1 MFETA
6 TLLLFVT
13 SAVLLALSPGPDNLF
28 VLTISIARGPLA
40 GVVTTLGLCTGLVVH
55 TGAVALGVA
64 VFIQESALAFS
75 LLKIGGALYLA
86 WLAWQVFRAPAETLG
101 ARASGDGY
109 RRLYLRGVLMNIMNP
124 KVSLFFLAFLPQFVS
139 PVLDPALGPVQGSVT
154 LQIVILGLLFMA
166 SALLVF
172 GLISL
177 AAGRIGGFLRKGRGG
192 LILNRLS
199 GVVFAGLALKLLLT
213 ER

>member
-1 MFETA
+1 MFEIT
-6 TLLLFVT
+6 TLLLFVS
-13 SAVLLALSPGPDNLF
+13 SAILLALSPGPDNVF

-40 GVVTTLGLCTGLVVH
+40 GLVTTLGLCSGLVVH
-55 TGAVALGVA
+55 TSAVALGVA

-75 LLKIGGALYLA
+75 LLKIAGALYLA
-86 WLAWQVFRAPAETLG
+86 WLAWKIFRAPAEQLTG
-101 ARASGDGY
+101 RSSGEGY

-124 KVSLFFLAFLPQFVS
+124 KVSLFFLAFLPQFVN
-139 PVLDPALGPVQGSVT
+139 PALGSVT
-154 LQIVILGLLFMA
+154 LQIAILGLLFML

-177 AAGRIGGFLRKGRGG
+177 AAGRIGSFLRRGNG
-192 LILNRLS
+192 ALILNRLS
-199 GVVFAGLALKLLLT
+199 GVVFAGLAVKLLLS

>member
-1 MFETA
+1 MFESA
-6 TLLLFVT
+6 TLLLFIT
-13 SAVLLALSPGPDNLF
+13 SSLLLSLSPGPDNLF
-28 VLTISIARGPLA
+28 VLTISIARGPAA
-40 GVVTTLGLCTGLVVH
+40 GVVTTLGLCTGLFVH

-75 LLKIGGALYLA
+75 ILKIGGALYLA
-86 WLAWQVFRAPAETLG
+86 WLAWQVFRAPAEQLNSRSNG
-101 ARASGDGY
+101 ESY

-124 KVSLFFLAFLPQFVS
+124 KVSLFFLAFLPQFVN
-139 PVLDPALGPVQGSVT
+139 PVQGSVT
-154 LQIVILGLLFMA
+154 LQIACLGLLFMA

-177 AAGRIGGFLRKGRGG
+177 AAGRIGAFLRRGRGG
-192 LILNRLS
+192 LVLNRLS
-199 GVVFAGLALKLLLT
+199 GVVFAGLAVKLLLT

>member
-28 VLTISIARGPLA
+28 VLTVSMSRGPLA

-86 WLAWQVFRAPAETLG
+86 WLAWLAFRAPAETLG
-101 ARASGDGY
+101 ARSSGDGY

-139 PVLDPALGPVQGSVT
+139 PAQGSVT
-154 LQIVILGLLFMA
+154 LQIALLGLLFML

-172 GLISL
+172 GLLSL

>member
-28 VLTISIARGPLA
+28 VLTVSMSRGPLA

-86 WLAWQVFRAPAETLG
+86 WLAWLASRAPAGTLG
-101 ARASGDGY
+101 ARGSGDGY

-139 PVLDPALGPVQGSVT
+139 PAQGSVT
-154 LQIVILGLLFMA
+154 LQIALLGLLFML

-172 GLISL
+172 GLLSL

>member
-28 VLTISIARGPLA
+28 VLTVSMSRGPLA

-86 WLAWQVFRAPAETLG
+86 WLAWLAFRAPAGTLG
-101 ARASGDGY
+101 ARGSGDGY

-139 PVLDPALGPVQGSVT
+139 PAQGSVT
-154 LQIVILGLLFMA
+154 LQIALLGLLFML

-172 GLISL
+172 GLLSL

-199 GVVFAGLALKLLLT
+199 GVVFVGLALKLLLA

>member
-28 VLTISIARGPLA
+28 VLTVSIARGPLA

-139 PVLDPALGPVQGSVT
+139 PSLDPAQDNVT
-154 LQIVILGLLFMA
+154 LQIAILGLLFMA

>member
-1 MFETA
+1 MFESA

-13 SAVLLALSPGPDNLF
+13 SAVLLALAPGPDNLF

-40 GVVTTLGLCTGLVVH
+40 GVVTTLGFCSGLVVH
-55 TGAVALGVA
+55 TSAVALGVA
-64 VFIQESALAFS
+64 VFIQESAFAFT
-75 LLKIGGALYLA
+75 LLKTAGALYLA
-86 WLAWQVFRAPAETLG
+86 WLAWQVFRAPAEKLTS
-101 ARASGDGY
+101 RTSSESY

-124 KVSLFFLAFLPQFVS
+124 KVSLFFLAFLPQFVN
-139 PVLDPALGPVQGSVT
+139 PANGHVT
-154 LQIVILGLLFMA
+154 QQIAILGLLFML
-166 SALLVF
+166 SAFLVF

-177 AAGRIGGFLRKGRGG
+177 AAGKIGAFLRKGRGG

-199 GVVFAGLALKLLLT
+199 GVVFASLAVKLLLS

>member
-28 VLTISIARGPLA
+28 VLTVSMSRGPLA

-86 WLAWQVFRAPAETLG
+86 WLAWLAFRAPAGTLG
-101 ARASGDGY
+101 ARGSGDGY

-139 PVLDPALGPVQGSVT
+139 PAQGSVT
-154 LQIVILGLLFMA
+154 LQIALLGLLFML

-172 GLISL
+172 GLLSL

>member
-13 SAVLLALSPGPDNLF
+13 SSLLLALAPGPDNLF
-28 VLTISIARGPLA
+28 VLTTSIARGPAA
-40 GVVTTLGLCTGLVVH
+40 GVITTLGLCSGLFVH

-75 LLKIGGALYLA
+75 ILKIGGALYLA
-86 WLAWQVFRAPAETLG
+86 WLAWQILRAPAETLNS
-101 ARASGDGY
+101 RTSSESR

-124 KVSLFFLAFLPQFVS
+124 KVSLFFLAFLPQFVN
-139 PVLDPALGPVQGSVT
+139 PAQGSVT
-154 LQIVILGLLFMA
+154 LQIAILGLLFMA
-166 SALLVF
+166 STLLVF

-177 AAGRIGGFLRKGRGG
+177 AAGKIGTFLRRGKGG
-192 LILNRLS
+192 LVLNRLS
-199 GVVFAGLALKLLLT
+199 GVVFAGLAVKLLLA

>member
-13 SAVLLALSPGPDNLF
+13 SSLLLALAPGPDNLF
-28 VLTISIARGPLA
+28 VLTISIARGPAA
-40 GVVTTLGLCTGLVVH
+40 GVITTLGLCSGLFVH

-75 LLKIGGALYLA
+75 ILKIAGVLYLA
-86 WLAWQVFRAPAETLG
+86 WLAWQVFRAPAETLTSRG
-101 ARASGDGY
+101 SSESY

-139 PVLDPALGPVQGSVT
+139 PAQGNVT
-154 LQIVILGLLFMA
+154 LQIAILGLLFLI
-166 SALLVF
+166 SSLLVF
-172 GLISL
+172 CLISL
-177 AAGRIGGFLRKGRGG
+177 AAGHIGALLRKGKGA

-199 GVVFAGLALKLLLT
+199 GVVFAGLAVKLLLA

>member
-13 SAVLLALSPGPDNLF
+13 SSLLLALAPGPDNLF
-28 VLTISIARGPLA
+28 VLTISIARGPAA
-40 GVVTTLGLCTGLVVH
+40 GVITTLGLCSGLFVH

-86 WLAWQVFRAPAETLG
+86 WLAWQVFRAPAETFTS
-101 ARASGDGY
+101 RTSSESY

-124 KVSLFFLAFLPQFVS
+124 KVSLFFLAFLPQFVI
-139 PVLDPALGPVQGSVT
+139 PAQGSVT
-154 LQIVILGLLFMA
+154 LQIAILGLLFML

-177 AAGRIGGFLRKGRGG
+177 AAGRIGGFLRKGKGA

-199 GVVFAGLALKLLLT
+199 GVVFAGLAVKLLLS

>member
-139 PVLDPALGPVQGSVT
+139 PSLDPAQDNVT
-154 LQIVILGLLFMA
+154 LQIAILGLLFMA

>member
-1 MFETA
+1 
-6 TLLLFVT
+6 
-13 SAVLLALSPGPDNLF
+13 
-28 VLTISIARGPLA
+28 
-40 GVVTTLGLCTGLVVH
+40 
-55 TGAVALGVA
+55 VALGVA

-139 PVLDPALGPVQGSVT
+139 PSLDPAQDNVT
-154 LQIVILGLLFMA
+154 LQIAILGLLFMA

>member
-13 SAVLLALSPGPDNLF
+13 SSVLLALSPGPDNLF
-28 VLTISIARGPLA
+28 VLTLSMARGPVA
-40 GVVTTLGLCTGLVVH
+40 GVVTTLGLCSGLFVH

-64 VFIQESALAFS
+64 VFIQESAVAFAI
-75 LLKIGGALYLA
+75 LKIGGALYLA
-86 WLAWQVFRAPAETLG
+86 WLAWQIFRTPAETLNS
-101 ARASGDGY
+101 RSNSEGY

-139 PVLDPALGPVQGSVT
+139 PAQGSVT
-154 LQIVILGLLFMA
+154 LQIAILGLLFMI
-166 SALLVF
+166 SSLLVF

-177 AAGRIGGFLRKGRGG
+177 AAGHIGAFLRKGRGG

-199 GVVFAGLALKLLLT
+199 GVVFAGLAVKLLLS

>member
-1 MFETA
+1 MFEIA

-13 SAVLLALSPGPDNLF
+13 SAILLALSPGPDNVF

-40 GVVTTLGLCTGLVVH
+40 GLVTTLGLCSGLVVH
-55 TGAVALGVA
+55 TSAVALGVA

-75 LLKIGGALYLA
+75 ILKIAGALYLA
-86 WLAWQVFRAPAETLG
+86 WLAWKVFRAPAEQLNG
-101 ARASGDGY
+101 QGSNERY

-124 KVSLFFLAFLPQFVS
+124 KVSLFFLAFLPQFVN
-139 PVLDPALGPVQGSVT
+139 PANGSVT
-154 LQIVILGLLFMA
+154 LQIAILGLLFML

-177 AAGRIGGFLRKGRGG
+177 AAGRIGTFLRRGRGA

-199 GVVFAGLALKLLLT
+199 GVVFAGLAVKLLLSQ
-213 ER
+213 R

>member
-13 SAVLLALSPGPDNLF
+13 SAILLALSPGPDNIF

-40 GVVTTLGLCTGLVVH
+40 GLVTTLGLCSGLVVH
-55 TGAVALGVA
+55 TSAVALGVA
-64 VFIQESALAFS
+64 VFIQESVVAFS
-75 LLKIGGALYLA
+75 VLKIAGALYLA
-86 WLAWQVFRAPAETLG
+86 WLAWKVFRAPAEQLSSHG
-101 ARASGDGY
+101 SSERY

-124 KVSLFFLAFLPQFVS
+124 KVSLFFLAFLPQFVTPS
-139 PVLDPALGPVQGSVT
+139 QGSVT
-154 LQIVILGLLFMA
+154 LQIASLGLLFMF

-177 AAGRIGGFLRKGRGG
+177 AAGRIGVFLRKGKGT

-199 GVVFAGLALKLLLT
+199 GVVFAGLAVKLLLA

>member
-1 MFETA
+1 MFEIA

-13 SAVLLALSPGPDNLF
+13 SAILLALSPGPDNVF

-40 GVVTTLGLCTGLVVH
+40 GVVTTLGLCSGLVVH
-55 TGAVALGVA
+55 TSAVALGVA

-75 LLKIGGALYLA
+75 ILKIAGALYLA
-86 WLAWQVFRAPAETLG
+86 WLAWKVFRAPAEQL
-101 ARASGDGY
+101 SGQGSNERY

-124 KVSLFFLAFLPQFVS
+124 KVSLFFLAFLPQFVN
-139 PVLDPALGPVQGSVT
+139 PANGSVT
-154 LQIVILGLLFMA
+154 LQIAILGLLFML

-177 AAGRIGGFLRKGRGG
+177 AAGRIGGFLRRGRGA

-199 GVVFAGLALKLLLT
+199 GVVFAGLAVKLLLSQ
-213 ER
+213 R

>member
-28 VLTISIARGPLA
+28 VLTVSIARGPLA
-40 GVVTTLGLCTGLVVH
+40 GLVTTLGLCTGLVVH

-139 PVLDPALGPVQGSVT
+139 PSLDPAQDNVT
-154 LQIVILGLLFMA
+154 LQIAILGLLFMA